1 MKEHNKRTKP
11 EVIGEKRKNLD
22 ILRMETKIKE
32 DNGIKKE
39 WVKEG
44 KRQVKKCD
52 NEKKK
57 WREVLEEQKYQ
68 NEMSERQKLG

>member
-32 DNGIKKE
+32 DNGIKK
-39 WVKEG
+39 
-44 KRQVKKCD
+44 R
-52 NEKKK
+52 
-57 WREVLEEQKYQ
+57 
-68 NEMSERQKLG
+68 MSERRKETS